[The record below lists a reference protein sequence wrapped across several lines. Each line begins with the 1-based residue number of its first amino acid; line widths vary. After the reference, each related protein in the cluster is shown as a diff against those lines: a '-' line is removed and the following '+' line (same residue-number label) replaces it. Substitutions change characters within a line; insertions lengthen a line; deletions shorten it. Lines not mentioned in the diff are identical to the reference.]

1 LKDQT
6 EISKPQARV
15 PSRATML
22 SCDAVPKVLC
32 TAVILR
38 GALGSR

>member
-6 EISKPQARV
+6 QIFQLQARV
-15 PSRATML
+15 PSWATML
-22 SCDAVPKVLC
+22 SCDAVPKMLR

-38 GALGSR
+38 GALGNR